1 MSCYFT
7 ITELNDIG
15 NALSRTNKEMIL
27 MIGGIY
33 IGIFVYYT
41 YSNRWSAG
49 DTHSYHTDV
58 YYYN

>member
-15 NALSRTNKEMIL
+15 NALSRANKKMLL
-27 MIGGIY
+27 MIGFIY
-33 IGIFVYYT
+33 IGIFVYYK
-41 YSNRWSAG
+41 YSNMWSG
-49 DTHSYHTDV
+49 DDTHSYHTDA

>member
-15 NALSRTNKEMIL
+15 NALSRANKEMIF
-27 MIGGIY
+27 MVGCIY

-41 YSNRWSAG
+41 YSNMWSGG
-49 DTHSYHTDV
+49 DTHSYHMDAC
-58 YYYN
+58 YYN

>member
-27 MIGGIY
+27 MVVCIY

-41 YSNRWSAG
+41 YSNMWSGG
-49 DTHSYHTDV
+49 DTHSYHKDV